1 MLYATT
7 RSNVDIYTAQRVLK
21 DDRAEDGALYV
32 PMTLPPFMPFEI
44 RQFMEKSPADVIAIV
59 LNRFFNG
66 TLTGKD
72 VEFSAGKTFFSM
84 VEMPYKLVIAEL
96 WHNPDGEVDWLV
108 QQLAMAISGDRSS
121 FVPGEWAR
129 IAIRIALLAAI
140 CGEMGRRGLIGAA
153 AEMDVAVAAGDEA
166 SFLAA
171 WYARRMG
178 LPIHKVIVSCNAN
191 SVLWDFVNRGQ
202 VRCGGTVLPTNTPR
216 YDKHGLDSLERL
228 ICASFGRVES
238 NRFVTA
244 CKNGNSYL
252 INSEQQRHLEE
263 GMYISV
269 IGSDR
274 VERTIPNVY
283 GSFSYVLDPYSALV
297 YCGIMDYRAETG
309 ERNPVLMLSNSSPM
323 NCQQEVTAAMGISA
337 QELCS
342 RLKLG

>member
-7 RSNVDIYTAQRVLK
+7 RSNVDIYTAQRVLR
-21 DDRAEDGALYV
+21 DNRAESGGLYV

-44 RQFMEKSPADVIAIV
+44 RQFTEKSPSDVIAMV
-59 LNRFFNG
+59 LNRFFNC

-72 VEFSAGKTFFSM
+72 VEFTAGKSFFST

-96 WHNPDGEVDWLV
+96 WHNSDGEVDRLV
-108 QQLAMAISGDRSS
+108 QQLAMAVSGERSS
-121 FVPGEWAR
+121 FEPGEWAQ
-129 IAIRIALLAAI
+129 IAIRIALLAAL
-140 CGEMGRRGLIGAA
+140 CGEMGRQGLVSVASDI
-153 AEMDVAVAAGDEA
+153 DVAVAAGDEA

-191 SVLWDFVNRGQ
+191 SILWDFVNRGQ
-202 VRCGGTVLPTNTPR
+202 LRCSGPVVQTNTPR
-216 YDKHGLDSLERL
+216 YDKHGTDSLERL
-228 ICASFGRVES
+228 IYASFGRVES

-244 CKNGNSYL
+244 CKNGTSYL
-252 INSEQQRHLEE
+252 INSEQQRYLEE
-263 GMYISV
+263 GMYICV

-309 ERNPVLMLSNSSPM
+309 ERNPVLMLSGSSPM
-323 NCQQEVTAAMGISA
+323 NSQKAVTAAMGISA
-337 QELCS
+337 QELRG
-342 RLKLG
+342 RLNLG